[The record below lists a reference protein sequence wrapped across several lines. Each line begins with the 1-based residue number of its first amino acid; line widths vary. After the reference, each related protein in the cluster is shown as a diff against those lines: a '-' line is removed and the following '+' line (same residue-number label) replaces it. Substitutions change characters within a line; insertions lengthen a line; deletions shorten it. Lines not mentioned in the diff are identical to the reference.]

1 MLKSQSRVIG
11 NHTYRVRQ
19 LGASEG
25 RKMLVRLVKALGPVL
40 AALLRATKG
49 QKLPP
54 AKVEESTEA
63 TPPEATEEAPP
74 EVPKGWS
81 IMDTKLEDLAGALEV
96 FCTRLSEADVDYLV
110 STLGP
115 CTEVILPDGRVQALT
130 LDVQE
135 MHFAGSYGEM
145 FKWLGFALETNYS
158 DFLGKSNAVMEA
170 LTRMEKAGAQK
181 EKGL

>member
-11 NHTYRVRQ
+11 NHTYKVRQ

-25 RKMLVRLVKALGPVL
+25 RKMLVRLVKVLGPVL

-54 AKVEESTEA
+54 AKVEE
-63 TPPEATEEAPP
+63 TPEPTAPEATEAPAEAP
-74 EVPKGWS
+74 
-81 IMDTKLEDLAGALEV
+81 LEV
-96 FCTRLSEADVDYLV
+96 FCSRLSEVDLDYLV

-145 FKWLGFALETNYS
+145 FKWLGFALEVNYS
-158 DFLGKSNAVMEA
+158 DFFGKSSAVVEA

-181 EKGL
+181 EKVS